1 MHDVCISGLPV
12 VFCVDRA
19 GVVGQDGV
27 THQGVFD
34 IPMLRC
40 LPNLAI
46 AQPCDAEEMD
56 RLLAEALERRGPT
69 VLRYPRGAPPAPAGV
84 SSPGLAVAVARPDA
98 HVQIWATGDM
108 LARAL
113 EVASRIE
120 AGVVYARYIKP
131 FDAELLARQRA
142 AGCRVVSIENGSVAG
157 GFGEAIGADLRF
169 GWPDRFI
176 PHGKVDELERRFGL
190 DPDSI
195 TEAING

>member
-1 MHDVCISGLPV
+1 MDVPSG
-12 VFCVDRA
+12 
-19 GVVGQDGV
+19 
-27 THQGVFD
+27 
-34 IPMLRC
+34 
-40 LPNLAI
+40 
-46 AQPCDAEEMD
+46 
-56 RLLAEALERRGPT
+56 
-69 VLRYPRGAPPAPAGV
+69 
-84 SSPGLAVAVARPDA
+84 GLAASVARPEA

-108 LARAL
+108 LQKAL
-113 EVASRIE
+113 DVASRIG

-142 AGCRVVSIENGSVAG
+142 AGCRIVSLENGSAAG

-195 TEAING
+195 AEAING